1 MSRRL
6 SAALVASATTV
17 ALAWPVAPV
26 RADPIVLPDLID
38 DETVVCTELVP
49 HAVSVTSD
57 PITLDLRLLL
67 DGASQ
72 AEAEKAVTAMRKAY
86 TPLGIS
92 VAPTY
97 QQVSFSGVDA
107 SDLNQQAKDLFGG
120 SRPAGTDVV
129 YTMTTKDIRESGP
142 TGDNV
147 AGLADCIG
155 GVRFPDRAFAVG
167 EVIADGPGSLLGLIP
182 LPIAMKDGTGK
193 TMAHEV
199 GHLLGGHHHYT
210 SPEGLLAED
219 PNVLDLMGP
228 VLDVVSLQFS
238 TLNGLMVRGHAQA
251 YAAP

>member
-1 MSRRL
+1 MSRL
-6 SAALVASATTV
+6 SAAFVASATV
-17 ALAWPVAPV
+17 AAISWPATPV
-26 RADPIVLPDLID
+26 HADPIVLPDLID
-38 DETVVCTELVP
+38 DETIVCTELVP
-49 HAVSVTSD
+49 HAIAVSNV
-57 PITLDLRLLL
+57 PITLDLRILL

-72 AEAEKAVTAMRKAY
+72 AEAQKAVVAMRKAY
-86 TPLGIS
+86 DPLGIS

-97 QQVSFSGVDA
+97 QSVSFDGVDA

-120 SRPAGTDVV
+120 QRPAGTDVV
-129 YTMTTKDIRESGP
+129 YTMTTKDILETGP

-155 GVRFPDRAFAVG
+155 GVRFANHAFAVG
-167 EVIADGPGSLLGLIP
+167 EVIQDGPGSLLGLIP
-182 LPIAMKDGTGK
+182 LPIALTDGTGK

-210 SPEGLLAED
+210 SPEGLLAEN
-219 PNVLDLMGP
+219 PNLLDLMGP
-228 VLDVVSLQFS
+228 VLDVVSLRFS